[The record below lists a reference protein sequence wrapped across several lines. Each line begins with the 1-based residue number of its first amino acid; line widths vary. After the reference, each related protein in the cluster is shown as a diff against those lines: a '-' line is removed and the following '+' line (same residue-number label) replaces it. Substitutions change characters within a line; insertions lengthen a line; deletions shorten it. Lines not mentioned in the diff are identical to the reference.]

1 MKTVTYIIFIIFLT
15 KTVSGQVDPTSLWI
29 FRMDQNATENFL
41 YKKFQGNND
50 GFPTST
56 GLFSKNDTIKYQSGQ
71 IFRTCE
77 VSENKLS
84 GQYKIYYPSGQL
96 YLLSIYKNNILT
108 DSSIIYN
115 DKGNI
120 ESIIKYLSSTQEQ
133 QVYFDG
139 NNKKKRIDNIE
150 IVPTTN
156 VTFKSG
162 YVHTNTDKSVKTDY
176 FNPDGQKIKK
186 KKYFKLYPDEKNKN
200 GL

>member
-1 MKTVTYIIFIIFLT
+1 MKTVTYIIFSILLT
-15 KTVSGQVDPTSLWI
+15 KTISGQVDPTSLWI

-41 YKKFQGNND
+41 YEKFQGNND
-50 GFPTST
+50 GFPTSAV
-56 GLFSKNDTIKYQSGQ
+56 LFSKNDTIKYQSGQ

-120 ESIIKYLSSTQEQ
+120 ESIIKYISPTQEQ
-133 QVYFDG
+133 QVYFDS
-139 NNKKKRIDNIE
+139 NNKQKRIDNIE
-150 IVPTTN
+150 IVTTTN

-176 FNPDGQKIKK
+176 FNSDGQKIKR
-186 KKYFKLYPDEKNKN
+186 KKYFKLHPDEKK
-200 GL
+200 